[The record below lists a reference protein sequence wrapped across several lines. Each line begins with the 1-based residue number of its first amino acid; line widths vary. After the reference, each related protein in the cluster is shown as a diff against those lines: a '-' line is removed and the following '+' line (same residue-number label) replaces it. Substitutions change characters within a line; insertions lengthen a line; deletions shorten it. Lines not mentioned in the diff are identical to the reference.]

1 MVTGKLLAKILAS
14 ANRIHVALAASE
26 KTRKQES
33 EKKRIVVAQEIE
45 LNNIQKKNDVDEQLP
60 IRD

>member
-1 MVTGKLLAKILAS
+1 MSRWQRA
-14 ANRIHVALAASE
+14 
-26 KTRKQES
+26 RKQES
-33 EKKRIVVAQEIE
+33 RKAKNEIEKRIVVAQEIE